1 MVTMP
6 LPGVFPGLKAGNSLH
21 TTSFMSEQDE
31 QGKPAPE
38 EEMKIWV
45 VCGVCDKV
53 LQVGNIPGDKRT
65 SHGLCKE
72 CSQKTL
78 GEL

>member
-1 MVTMP
+1 MIAACGLHIMV
-6 LPGVFPGLKAGNSLH
+6 FA
-21 TTSFMSEQDE
+21 MSEQQEQDE
-31 QGKPAPE
+31 PAPE
-38 EEMKIWV
+38 DAKIWV
-45 VCGVCDKV
+45 VCCVCNKV

-65 SHGLCKE
+65 SHGLCKD